1 MGQSKYTLGNG
12 SGGGEA
18 IKLYLWG
25 IGERRVGQLKCTLGA
40 LGKRRIEAK
49 HEFP

>member
-12 SGGGEA
+12 SGGGGEA

-25 IGERRVGQLKCTLGA
+25 IGGRRVGQLKCTLGSTWLKA
-40 LGKRRIEAK
+40 NRG
-49 HEFP
+49 